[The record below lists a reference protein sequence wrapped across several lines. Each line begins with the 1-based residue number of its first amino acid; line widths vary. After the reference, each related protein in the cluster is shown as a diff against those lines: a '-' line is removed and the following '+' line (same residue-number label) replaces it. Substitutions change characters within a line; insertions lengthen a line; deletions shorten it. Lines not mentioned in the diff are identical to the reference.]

1 MREVIADTSV
11 VQYLHQLGLL
21 DLLRSL
27 YGNVVIP
34 EAVASELR
42 TGKALGIELPDA
54 PALEWIQ
61 VRAVRDELL
70 SRVTTELGP
79 GEREVIAA
87 RMEAQETLA
96 LLDDRLAREHARLL
110 GVAISGTLGVL
121 IRAKQLGQLAAVAP
135 VLDRLDSLR
144 FRLDPGTRVAVLR
157 LAGE

>member
-27 YGNVVIP
+27 YGSVVIP
-34 EAVASELR
+34 EAVATELR
-42 TGKALGIELPDA
+42 TGKARGVDLPDV
-54 PALEWIQ
+54 PALQWIHVRP
-61 VRAVRDELL
+61 VRAELL
-70 SRVTTELGP
+70 LRVTTELGP

-87 RMEAQETLA
+87 GMEGQETLA

-110 GVAISGTLGVL
+110 GIAISGTLGVL
-121 IRAKQLGQLAAVAP
+121 IRAKQLGQLTAVAP
-135 VLDRLDSLR
+135 VLDRLDALR
-144 FRLDPGTRVAVLR
+144 FRLDPGTRLAVLK